1 MKLESSRANKRD
13 ATPNCGSGGGRKPN
27 VTALREMAKSARRP
41 FTSKYMLTSS
51 EPLQGTGTH
60 DDVDESRKPFCP
72 PRTAGTNPFR
82 PTFNTHA
89 AFVPSSNPPKT
100 EIHGARPYTQNFSE
114 EFVDKCDGRNLQI
127 QTESKE
133 EELEGCKLSSFNAAI
148 RHDIVRDAFKDQR
161 EFAQEMSENW
171 SVRRER
177 KRQQRLQHERN
188 LAQNSL
194 SFKNTMKSQMLD
206 AYTKEQEKRRENVV
220 QALAQKKREKMAK
233 LDSQHEAL
241 REELESFVYEKIDP
255 DLSRRESLRKQRQLE
270 LHTNYQLEVTRK
282 MHAQIM
288 PKITEMDSD
297 VIAARR
303 RSQYDKYLQISNR
316 KKVYLDEVDTSEY
329 DPFGFPGAPVLK
341 FKGGAPSNC
350 ALKGND
356 ADARLGEDPAKRE
369 RNKWVRE
376 KELAIS
382 LAQGGADPNVVTA
395 VVEGELRKHFN
406 FKRQAKQSTGDGN
419 PHMQISGRNADLQ
432 FRETLNHFW
441 WTKTNFKDSQ
451 YYDRPLKSTG
461 GNPSQ
466 AASIDL
472 NHYQLPQGKAVG
484 SEQHRTLNSE
494 FQAQYGKGKR
504 CMPEPGHGQN
514 LSSTEC

>member
-1 MKLESSRANKRD
+1 
-13 ATPNCGSGGGRKPN
+13 
-27 VTALREMAKSARRP
+27 
-41 FTSKYMLTSS
+41 
-51 EPLQGTGTH
+51 
-60 DDVDESRKPFCP
+60 
-72 PRTAGTNPFR
+72 
-82 PTFNTHA
+82 
-89 AFVPSSNPPKT
+89 
-100 EIHGARPYTQNFSE
+100 
-114 EFVDKCDGRNLQI
+114 
-127 QTESKE
+127 
-133 EELEGCKLSSFNAAI
+133 
-148 RHDIVRDAFKDQR
+148 
-161 EFAQEMSENW
+161 
-171 SVRRER
+171 
-177 KRQQRLQHERN
+177 
-188 LAQNSL
+188 
-194 SFKNTMKSQMLD
+194 
-206 AYTKEQEKRRENVV
+206 
-220 QALAQKKREKMAK
+220 
-233 LDSQHEAL
+233 
-241 REELESFVYEKIDP
+241 
-255 DLSRRESLRKQRQLE
+255 
-270 LHTNYQLEVTRK
+270 

-432 FRETLNHFW
+432 PRLTSI
-441 WTKTNFKDSQ
+441 TTSCRRA
-451 YYDRPLKSTG
+451 RPS
-461 GNPSQ
+461 
-466 AASIDL
+466 
-472 NHYQLPQGKAVG
+472 AV
-484 SEQHRTLNSE
+484 N
-494 FQAQYGKGKR
+494 
-504 CMPEPGHGQN
+504 
-514 LSSTEC
+514 STERSTRSSRPSTARVSDACRSRDMDKI